1 MQGVSDDGTPPGS
14 TLEDHGI
21 PTQEV
26 NNSLS
31 DNGELCSLPR
41 NITSGFRYGAAATCE
56 VLDDVH
62 KPYR

>member
-1 MQGVSDDGTPPGS
+1 MQGDSDSPPGT
-14 TLEDHGI
+14 TLEGHGLS
-21 PTQEV
+21 TQEV

-41 NITSGFRYGAAATCE
+41 NTTSGFRYGAAATCE

-62 KPYR
+62 NSYR